1 MYSSDLMRKFPFIQ
15 EKSQNTH
22 IFKLI
27 QTFEFTKNFKKIS
40 KVKPDLSWSN
50 HWALSKNAKLNCKVF
65 FGMLTTLFR
74 CKKVGTFEWLL

>member
-22 IFKLI
+22 IFKLN
-27 QTFEFTKNFKKIS
+27 QTFEFTKNFKKS
-40 KVKPDLSWSN
+40 VKWN
-50 HWALSKNAKLNCKVF
+50 QIWVEALSKNAKFNCKVF